1 MSEPAPAPATPRH
14 AASLLV
20 LRPTHSGPE
29 VLMGLRGAGHKFM
42 PNRLVFPGG
51 AVDPADHAAPA
62 ASPLPAH
69 VRRRLEVS
77 ADASLAHALGIAAA
91 RELLEE
97 TGLSLGAP
105 PHLAPLDYL
114 SRAVTPPVSPIRFD
128 ARFFVVD
135 AEAVSGT
142 LAGSGELEDLRWFGV
157 NEALALDLVNATRG
171 VLTKLLEW
179 LAMSPQERTSRTTTP
194 AMLSRVWHEE

>member
-1 MSEPAPAPATPRH
+1 
-14 AASLLV
+14 
-20 LRPTHSGPE
+20 
-29 VLMGLRGAGHKFM
+29 M

-142 LAGSGELEDLRWFGV
+142 LAGSGELEDLGWFGV

-179 LAMSPQERTSRTTTP
+179 LAMSPQERASRTTTP